1 MPLTRLAA
9 DAFGAVTVS
18 LVSIMVLLGI
28 FCIAYT
34 IYFRSQIRSQGLL
47 QLGYFNGPWLT
58 RIALIILSIWWCAG
72 EIIRLSLLKREK
84 DVFSNKTWQKDICK
98 FYILSNLG
106 FTEPGLFLTLAFL
119 LHTSVQKRETGTLNC
134 RWNRKILCYAMLFS
148 LPVFLVQLVLV
159 MIGTKIKDLTGIR
172 GYFTSTSLP
181 VEGETYVACTYPLLC
196 TVSLGLFDVLL
207 ISYLSFVGA
216 RMLALVINKRL
227 QKRVYVLIVSILVL
241 LPMRALFLGFSVMP
255 SPGGAVFE
263 ALVFLGFLSL
273 ATCISIG
280 IAVLVYCPVVESMA
294 VRGVRTYE
302 IEAMPF
308 DDYYDGASLIANQSL
323 FEGTHS
329 TLSAGRNSDASTK
342 RGSISFRTM
351 IRDSDTS
358 TAIDSLD
365 DLAGPLSRNI
375 SYPNSPSPP
384 GRTMVPLHELSQY

>member
-18 LVSIMVLLGI
+18 LVSILVLLGI

-58 RIALIILSIWWCAG
+58 RITLIILSIWWCVG

-84 DVFSNKTWQKDICK
+84 DVFSNTTWQKDICK

-106 FTEPGLFLTLAFL
+106 FTEPCLFLTLAFL

-159 MIGTKIKDLTGIR
+159 MIGSK
-172 GYFTSTSLP
+172 GYFTSASLP

-227 QKRVYVLIVSILVL
+227 QKRVYMLIVSISVL

-255 SPGGAVFE
+255 SPGGAIFE
-263 ALVFLGFLSL
+263 ALVFLGFLAL

-308 DDYYDGASLIANQSL
+308 DDYYDGASLIANQS
-323 FEGTHS
+323 
-329 TLSAGRNSDASTK
+329 RNSDASTK

-358 TAIDSLD
+358 MAVDSLD

-384 GRTMVPLHELSQY
+384 GPTMVPLHELSQY